1 MLLPV
6 RQGVS
11 IALRQHFLAH
21 NWHFALHLN
30 SVHEASHL
38 KLVFFSYWCVLSWLF
53 FLPLWQVDIMFM
65 DFGSLDF
72 VRFLQS
78 FLRLLLNPYRWKAV
92 DITLKK
98 EILGP
103 T

>member
-1 MLLPV
+1 
-6 RQGVS
+6 
-11 IALRQHFLAH
+11 
-21 NWHFALHLN
+21 
-30 SVHEASHL
+30 
-38 KLVFFSYWCVLSWLF
+38 
-53 FLPLWQVDIMFM
+53 MFM

-78 FLRLLLNPYRWKAV
+78 FLHLLLNPYRWKAV